1 MIGAFYLFRY
11 SLGIS
16 RKHQPFYGT
25 ANSQKAMWSLNARIG
40 MWTRPLFTAGKG
52 GPDLDFHLFGG
63 FLKWVLNWLFIVYGC
78 FISTSAM
85 KNRAF
90 FQFSPRRDLRLRH
103 FSGYLFVI
111 SRKKVST
118 IFITQPLNFIGAV
131 IVCGCFIS
139 TAGENTVFFP
149 SFPLGG
155 IHG

>member
-1 MIGAFYLFRY
+1 MGHFICFVIPLEFQESINRFMAQPTAKKPCGALMRVLGCEPALFLQREKEAPILRF
-11 SLGIS
+11 S
-16 RKHQPFYGT
+16 PFRWFPKMSFEL
-25 ANSQKAMWSLNARIG
+25 A
-40 MWTRPLFTAGKG
+40 
-52 GPDLDFHLFGG
+52 
-63 FLKWVLNWLFIVYGC
+63 LFIVYGC
-78 FISTSAM
+78 FISTSAV

-103 FSGYLFVI
+103 FSGYLFVTT
-111 SRKKVST
+111 REKVST

-155 IHG
+155 SHG